1 MSVMNPIR
9 VDATVHHRRALA
21 QARAL
26 RRAARRDG
34 GERQRAASAF
44 AAYLEAEVLPRCAD
58 HEQRLFPL
66 VVSHEAPLDA
76 VTLALAEHEW
86 LRVLLRRLREALVA
100 GPPDRELL
108 ERIALLLVR
117 HVTRETV
124 ELMPFVGDT
133 AAA

>member
-1 MSVMNPIR
+1 MSGSHPIPAA
-9 VDATVHHRRALA
+9 ATVHHRRALA
-21 QARAL
+21 HARAL

-34 GERQRAASAF
+34 CERQRAASAF
-44 AAYLEAEVLPRCAD
+44 ATYLEAEVLPHCRD
-58 HEQRLFPL
+58 REQRLFPL
-66 VVSHEAPLDA
+66 MVTHEAPLDA

-86 LRVLLRRLREALVA
+86 LRVLLRRLRDALAA

-108 ERIALLLVR
+108 ERIALLLAR

-124 ELMPFVGDT
+124 ELMPFVGDP